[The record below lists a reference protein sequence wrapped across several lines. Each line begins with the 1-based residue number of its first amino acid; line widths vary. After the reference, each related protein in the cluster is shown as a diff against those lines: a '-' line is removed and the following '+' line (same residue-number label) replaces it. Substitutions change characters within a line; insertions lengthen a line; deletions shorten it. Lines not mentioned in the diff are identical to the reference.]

1 MNETNPTHSAV
12 VLLHSNDIHSR
23 LENAAKIA
31 SYIHQTRLRY
41 GEEQVLALD
50 IGDHMD
56 RARLETEG
64 SDGEANIALLHA
76 AGYDAVTLG
85 NNEGL
90 TLTADQLERAYG
102 GGTSFLTLCANLKRR
117 GETQRPSWMKPSTI
131 MTRGGIRFGLIGAT
145 AAYTEFYRL
154 LDWDVAEPMDAI
166 REEVE
171 ALRPHADVVV
181 LLSHLGILYDRRI
194 AAELEGIDLILGA
207 HTHHLLEQ
215 PEVYGH
221 TYVCAAGKFGEY
233 VGRVEVGLDPM
244 TRQPRVH
251 AECVPMSALEEYEP
265 AAAVTARY
273 LESGKHRLGR
283 VVAELRE
290 PLPARP
296 DQESPLCNL
305 LAYGLRRWTGTEIG
319 LVNAGQLLGGLSAGE
334 VTEGQIHALC
344 PSPINPCSMA
354 LSGRALLRA
363 LEESLLD
370 AFIDKPIKGF
380 GFRGL
385 VLGMLA
391 VDGLD
396 IRWDPSAPD
405 YNKITR
411 ITLSDGHPF
420 DLDRAYTVG
429 TIDMFTFG
437 AGYESIKLGTEVRYY
452 LPEFIRGVLALQL
465 QSEEALKDCLR
476 PRWTAEPGVL

>member
-31 SYIHQTRLRY
+31 TYIHQTRLQY
-41 GEEQVLALD
+41 GAEHVLALD

-64 SDGEANIALLHA
+64 SDGEANVGLLNA
-76 AGYDAVTLG
+76 AGYDAITLG

-90 TLTADQLERAYG
+90 TLTADQLDRAYG
-102 GGTSFLTLCANLKRR
+102 SGTSFLTLCANMKRC
-117 GETQRPSWMKPSTI
+117 GEAHRPSWMEASAIVTK
-131 MTRGGIRFGLIGAT
+131 GGIRFGLIGAT

-154 LDWDVAEPMDAI
+154 LDWDVEEPLQAI
-166 REEVE
+166 REQVE
-171 ALRPHADVVV
+171 ALRPQADVIV
-181 LLSHLGILYDRRI
+181 LLSHLGIVYDRRI

-215 PEVYGH
+215 PEVYGD

-233 VGRVEVGLDPM
+233 VGRVEVKLDRTSRKPII
-244 TRQPRVH
+244 H
-251 AECVPMSALEEYEP
+251 AECLPVVAMEEYAP
-265 AAAVTARY
+265 AAAVIDRY
-273 LESGKHRLGR
+273 LESGKRRLGR
-283 VVAELRE
+283 VVTELRE
-290 PLPARP
+290 PLPARA

-305 LAYGLRRWTGTEIG
+305 LAHGLRRWTGAEIG

-344 PSPINPCSMA
+344 PSPINPCRMR

-363 LEESLLD
+363 LEESLLA

-385 VLGMLA
+385 VLGTLA

-396 IRWDPSAPD
+396 INWDPSAPD
-405 YNKITR
+405 YGKITR
-411 ITLSDGHPF
+411 IALSGGEPIVPE
-420 DLDRAYTVG
+420 REYTVG

-452 LPEFIRGVLALQL
+452 LPEFIRGVLAFELQR
-465 QSEEALKDCLR
+465 EDALLDCQR
-476 PRWTAEPGVL
+476 PRWTIAPSAL